1 MLHEML
7 EGVRERKPLIHN
19 ITNYVTVND
28 CANILLAC
36 GGSPIMADD
45 IDEELFERLRELR
58 ANIAREEGVPA
69 YIVCNNA
76 TLADMTRKRPTDLD
90 ELLEVQGVGQAK
102 AARFGQR
109 FLDCIAG
116 RE

>member
-1 MLHEML
+1 MA
-7 EGVRERKPLIHN
+7 V
-19 ITNYVTVND
+19 
-28 CANILLAC
+28 
-36 GGSPIMADD
+36 ADD

>member
-1 MLHEML
+1 M
-7 EGVRERKPLIHN
+7 
-19 ITNYVTVND
+19 
-28 CANILLAC
+28 
-36 GGSPIMADD
+36 
-45 IDEELFERLRELR
+45 
-58 ANIAREEGVPA
+58 PA